1 MMEKSGPDL
10 ETLLH
15 RLAETP
21 AEFLAEPRVGNAGAV
36 HVAALVN
43 DLLAL
48 HGQRATL
55 AALEHFTATGADV
68 RSERN
73 RLALV
78 MITVWLLADAWLI
91 DAALPQHQL
100 LHLLG
105 AVVTELAQAGVAHQF
120 VEDPDRREELV
131 RVALARLDY
140 RPAGETVAQ
149 AADRLSRISGVE
161 RKRLLEAS
169 RAAEQRAAEIRAAL
183 ARKAAEE
190 SADKWSRE

>member
-1 MMEKSGPDL
+1 MMEKSGPAL
-10 ETLLH
+10 EILLH

-21 AEFLAEPRVGNAGAV
+21 AEFLAEPRIGNAGAV
-36 HVAALVN
+36 YVAALVN
-43 DLLAL
+43 DVLAL
-48 HGQRATL
+48 HGQRASL
-55 AALEHFTATGADV
+55 AALEPFSDANAELRRD
-68 RSERN
+68 RN

-78 MITVWLLADAWLI
+78 MITAWLLADAWF
-91 DAALPQHQL
+91 AAAAPPQNQV

-105 AVVTELAQAGVAHQF
+105 SVVTELALAGAAHQF
-120 VEDPDRREELV
+120 VEDPDRREELA
-131 RVALARLDY
+131 RVTLARLDY
-140 RPAGETVAQ
+140 RPVGETAAE

-169 RAAEQRAAEIRAAL
+169 RAAEQRAADIRAAL